1 MALARQPSKHTT
13 MKRLIL
19 LSILISFF
27 GSSSFAQKVAG
38 FGGELSILSFKPN
51 YRMWFSKTT
60 GFEVFG
66 GVSSELNDF
75 DPNDAEAGFKFL
87 HAIIYERTERTYIGV
102 VGKWKWVD
110 VYDANKRTS
119 LPIPGVFVGK
129 EWYSKRI
136 HRKGFA
142 IELGYQFGTKE
153 YEVYSPL
160 NHIPIG
166 KEQFDEFPLILNL
179 RYSFY
184 TKR

>member
-1 MALARQPSKHTT
+1 

-19 LSILISFF
+19 LSILTAFF
-27 GSSSFAQKVAG
+27 GTSSFAQRIAG

-51 YRMWFSKTT
+51 YRMWFSKNT

-75 DPNDAEAGFKFL
+75 KPNDMEAGFKFL
-87 HAIIYERTERTYIGV
+87 HTLIYERTERTYIGV

-110 VYDANKRTS
+110 INESNHSTS
-119 LPIPGVFVGK
+119 LPIPGILIGK

-142 IELGYQFGTKE
+142 IELGYQIGTKE
-153 YEVYSPL
+153 YRVYDSTNISP
-160 NHIPIG
+160 G
-166 KEQFDEFPLILNL
+166 KYQFDEFPLILNL

-184 TKR
+184 TKK